1 MANPRVHEIAYELG
15 VDASVA
21 LTRLKEMGEFVKGP
35 SSSISPPVARRLRM
49 VLAAEGSA
57 STAPVPRTPKAPGA
71 GPAPT
76 VRPPIGATP
85 TRRSA
90 DPLGATVLAP
100 EDFVATGHRLFID
113 TNVFM
118 DTDTER
124 SAGLKKLFERC
135 KDLAIQ
141 NGNGIVVPSKVI
153 GELYDQSGLD
163 VSLFTEERVAAV
175 HRAGL
180 WLTALESA
188 ATQGLIRKDL
198 GDGSNPYADDL
209 FVELFTRFGDRYA
222 MCLLTND
229 ITLLVRIRLLGSET
243 GHRLLAGTVGADGQ
257 IDVEPDERLY
267 VRGVRKRAKLVQ
279 AIEEGR
285 AKHKDHLEMEQ
296 LEDALPKFK
305 SAFGVA
311 EIAPKLS
318 DRRDTRV
325 ATGSAPQQAAGAFKR
340 VMTLKPKDQL
350 LGAAVI
356 PSAGDRVIAESPHS
370 RTALVLGELLGEG
383 GEGSVYAVQDDQS
396 QVVKIFDKDHRTEHR
411 KAKLDLLISR
421 ELELQG
427 IGFPTDIITNSDG
440 DFVGY
445 AMPRASGK
453 ELQATIMRPAR
464 FRRVYPTWTKADLVD
479 VCVSFLEKVAYLHSL
494 NILLGDINPK
504 NLMVDEHKN
513 VWIIDADSWQV
524 EGYPCPVGT
533 AMFTA
538 SSIIGDYA
546 EALRTVEEERFA
558 VATML
563 FMILI
568 TGQFPYAR
576 AGADGGD
583 FVALIKEGKF
593 AFQFQGASDQD
604 QPEGNWKFMWSHLPF
619 QVKRLFWNTFQ
630 RQGGSRY
637 DRRPTAVEWLAAFRE
652 YRNFFA
658 GNDDFDPMSNDVY
671 PFRFRAFRP
680 DTPIRDCQQCQRPN
694 AIAGR
699 WDEESHS
706 YYEPSVCYDCNQSK
720 SRCADCG
727 KPKPVDA
734 LKDGRCYDCNRTRN
748 YAMCDTCNREVAR
761 TYLVNGQCSNCQPVP
776 CKDCKTLT
784 AKTELTYGRCAA
796 CVKKAA
802 ELNPKRLCIECHQP
816 FITFDHERWF
826 ISKGLDIPKSHQA
839 ATKKAC
845 PPRPTAS
852 RPSRTATRSA
862 TAPTT
867 SAAASK
873 ASLWQRFVAWLNS

>member
-1 MANPRVHEIAYELG
+1 MANLRVDQIAHELG
-15 VDASVA
+15 VDTKVV
-21 LTRLKEMGEFVKGP
+21 LTKLNELGADVRSP
-35 SSSISPPVARRLRM
+35 SSVVIPPLVRKLRAA
-49 VLAAEGSA
+49 LAAEE
-57 STAPVPRTPKAPGA
+57 STPTALAPRKPLVATNGAVPTPKP
-71 GPAPT
+71 PVEPT
-76 VRPPIGATP
+76 PN
-85 TRRSA
+85 RRA
-90 DPLGATVLAP
+90 AEHTVVTVLAP
-100 EDFVATGHRLFID
+100 EDFVESGHRLFID

-124 SAGLKKLFERC
+124 SASLKKLFERC
-135 KDLAIQ
+135 KDIAIQ

-153 GELYDQSGLD
+153 GELSKQSNLD
-163 VSLFTEERVAAV
+163 TSLLADERAIAAV
-175 HRAGL
+175 RRAGL

-188 ATQGLIRKDL
+188 AAEGLIRKDL

-209 FVELFTRFGDRYA
+209 FVELFTRFGDRYS

-229 ITLLVRIRLLGSET
+229 ITLLLRVRLLNSET
-243 GHRLLAGTVGADGQ
+243 GHRIVAGTVGIDGQ
-257 IDVEPDERLY
+257 IEVEPAERLY
-267 VRGVRKRAKLVQ
+267 VRGVRKRARLMQ
-279 AIEEGR
+279 AIDEGR
-285 AKHKDHLEMEQ
+285 AKREDPLEVEQ
-296 LEDALPKFK
+296 LNDALPKFK
-305 SAFGVA
+305 QAFGVTDIGA
-311 EIAPKLS
+311 RVG
-318 DRRDTRV
+318 DQRDTRV
-325 ATGSAPQQAAGAFKR
+325 ATSAAPQPAAAAFKR

-350 LGAAVI
+350 FGAAVI
-356 PSAGDRVIAESPHS
+356 PGVGDRVIAASPHS
-370 RTALVLGELLGEG
+370 RTALVLGDLLGEG
-383 GEGSVYAVQDDQS
+383 GEGSVYAVQGDQS
-396 QVVKIFDKDHRTEHR
+396 QVVKVFDKDHRTEHR
-411 KAKLDLLISR
+411 KAKLDLLISH
-421 ELELQG
+421 ELELHG
-427 IGFPTDIITNSDG
+427 IGFPTAIITNSDG

-453 ELQATIMRPAR
+453 ELQTTIMRPAR

-479 VCVSFLEKVAYLHSL
+479 VCISFLEKVAYLHSL

-504 NLMVDEHKN
+504 NLMVDENKN

-538 SSIIGDYA
+538 SSITGDYA

-637 DRRPTAVEWLAAFRE
+637 DRRPTASEWLAAFRE
-652 YRNFFA
+652 YRNFFG

-680 DTPIRDCQQCQRPN
+680 DTPIRDCQQCRRPN
-694 AIAGR
+694 AIVGR
-699 WDEESHS
+699 WDEENHS
-706 YYEPSVCYDCNQSK
+706 YYEPTVCYDCNQSK

-727 KPKPVDA
+727 KPKPADA
-734 LKDGRCYDCNRTRN
+734 LKDGRCYDCNRKRN
-748 YAMCDTCNREVAR
+748 YATCDKCNREVAR
-761 TYLVNGQCSNCQPVP
+761 TYLVQGKCSNCQPAP

-784 AKTELTYGRCAA
+784 VKPELTYGRCAA

-802 ELNPKRLCIECHQP
+802 ELNPQRLCSECSQQ

-826 ISKGLDIPKSHQA
+826 ISKGLNIPKSHQA
-839 ATKKAC
+839 ATKKPC

-852 RPSRTATRSA
+852 RPSRATRS
-862 TAPTT
+862 TT
-867 SAAASK
+867 STASSK
-873 ASLWQRFVAWLNS
+873 KSFWQRLVTWLSS

>member
-57 STAPVPRTPKAPGA
+57 STAPIQPTATVLPTEPVPTLRL
-71 GPAPT
+71 
-76 VRPPIGATP
+76 PIGESSV
-85 TRRSA
+85 RRS
-90 DPLGATVLAP
+90 GGRGSATVLAP
-100 EDFVATGHRLFID
+100 EDFVEPGHRLFID
-113 TNVFM
+113 TYVFM
-118 DTDTER
+118 DTDNER

-135 KDLAIQ
+135 KDIAIQ

-153 GELYDQSGLD
+153 GELSEQSSLD
-163 VSLFTEERVAAV
+163 VSLFTEERAAAV
-175 HRAGL
+175 RRAGL
-180 WLTALESA
+180 WLTALDSA

-209 FVELFTRFGDRYA
+209 FVELFTHFGDRYE

-229 ITLLVRIRLLGSET
+229 ITLLLRIRLLESET
-243 GHRLLAGTVGADGQ
+243 SHRLLAGTVGTDGQ
-257 IDVEPDERLY
+257 IEVEPDERLY
-267 VRGVRKRAKLVQ
+267 VRGVRKRAKLIQV
-279 AIEEGR
+279 IDEGR
-285 AKHKDHLEMEQ
+285 AKHKDHLELEQ
-296 LEDALPKFK
+296 LEDALPKFRQ
-305 SAFGVA
+305 AFCV
-311 EIAPKLS
+311 S
-318 DRRDTRV
+318 DVPAKPSVRRDPRLSTS
-325 ATGSAPQQAAGAFKR
+325 SAPQRTDKAFKR
-340 VMTLKPKDQL
+340 VTTLKPKDQL
-350 LGAAVI
+350 LGVAVI
-356 PSAGDRVIAESPHS
+356 PRAGEEVIAETAHS
-370 RTALVLGELLGEG
+370 RDRLVLGELLGEG
-383 GEGSVYAVQDDQS
+383 GEGSVFTVRGDES
-396 QVVKIFDKDHRTEHR
+396 RVVKIFDKDHRTEHR
-411 KAKLDLLISR
+411 KAKLELLILH
-421 ELELQG
+421 ELESQG
-427 IGFPTDIITNSDG
+427 IGFPTNIVTNGDG

-538 SSIIGDYA
+538 SSITGDYA

-583 FVALIKEGKF
+583 FAALIKEGKF

-604 QPEGNWKFMWSHLPF
+604 QPDGNWKFMWSHLPF

-630 RQGGSRY
+630 RQGGSRC
-637 DRRPTAVEWLAAFRE
+637 DRRPTAIEWLAAFRN
-652 YRNFFA
+652 YRNFF
-658 GNDDFDPMSNDVY
+658 GGSDDFDPMSNDVY

-680 DTPIRDCQQCQRPN
+680 DTPIHDCQQCQRPN
-694 AIAGR
+694 AIVGR

-727 KPKPVDA
+727 KPKPADA

-748 YAMCDTCNREVAR
+748 YATCDTCNREVAR

-784 AKTELTYGRCAA
+784 AKTELTYGRCAV

-826 ISKGLDIPKSHQA
+826 ISKGLDVPKSHQA
-839 ATKKAC
+839 ATKKTC

-873 ASLWQRFVAWLNS
+873 TSLWQRFVAWLNS

>member
-1 MANPRVHEIAYELG
+1 MP
-15 VDASVA
+15 
-21 LTRLKEMGEFVKGP
+21 
-35 SSSISPPVARRLRM
+35 
-49 VLAAEGSA
+49 
-57 STAPVPRTPKAPGA
+57 TP
-71 GPAPT
+71 
-76 VRPPIGATP
+76 RPPIGETP

-90 DPLGATVLAP
+90 EHLVASVLAP
-100 EDFVATGHRLFID
+100 EDFVETGRRLFID

-118 DTDTER
+118 DTDTAR
-124 SAGLKKLFERC
+124 SAGLKMLFERC
-135 KDLAIQ
+135 KDVAIR

-153 GELYDQSGLD
+153 DELSKQSGLE
-163 VSLFTEERVAAV
+163 VSLFTEERAAAV
-175 HRAGL
+175 RRAGQ

-188 ATQGLIRKDL
+188 AAHGLIRKDL
-198 GDGSNPYADDL
+198 GDGSNPYADNLFVDL
-209 FVELFTRFGDRYA
+209 FTHFSDRYDL
-222 MCLLTND
+222 CLLTND
-229 ITLLVRIRLLGSET
+229 ITLRLRIRLLAAEAKCQ
-243 GHRLLAGTVGADGQ
+243 LVAGTVGIDGQ
-257 IDVEPDERLY
+257 IDVEPAERLY
-267 VRGVRKRAKLVQ
+267 VRGVRKRARLTQ

-285 AKHKDHLEMEQ
+285 AKKEDHLEVEQ
-296 LEDALPKFK
+296 LDDALPKFK
-305 SAFGVA
+305 QAFGLTDN
-311 EIAPKLS
+311 APQLG

-325 ATGSAPQQAAGAFKR
+325 TPSSASQPAIAAFKH
-340 VMTLKPKDQL
+340 VTTLKPKDQL

-356 PSAGDRVIAESPHS
+356 PNVGDSVMAESPHS
-370 RTALVLGELLGEG
+370 RTVLVLGDLLGEG
-383 GEGSVYAVQDDQS
+383 GEGSVYAVQNDQN

-411 KAKLDLLISR
+411 KAKLDLLISH
-421 ELELQG
+421 ELEMQG

-440 DFVGY
+440 EFVGY

-464 FRRVYPTWTKADLVD
+464 FKRMYPTWTKADLVD

-538 SSIIGDYA
+538 PTITGDYA
-546 EALRTVEEERFA
+546 DALRTVEEERFA
-558 VATML
+558 IATML

-583 FVALIKEGKF
+583 FAALIKEGKF

-619 QVKRLFWNTFQ
+619 QVKRLFWHTFQ

-637 DRRPTAVEWLAAFRE
+637 DRRPTANELLSAFRE
-652 YRNFFA
+652 YRDFFG

-680 DTPIRDCQQCQRPN
+680 DTPIRHCPQCKRPN
-694 AIAGR
+694 AIVGR
-699 WDEESHS
+699 WDEESQS
-706 YYEPSVCYDCNQSK
+706 YYEPSLCYDCNQSK

-727 KPKPVDA
+727 KPKPADA
-734 LKDGRCYDCNRTRN
+734 LKDGRCWDCNRRRN
-748 YAMCDTCNREVAR
+748 YATCENCNREVAR
-761 TYLVNGQCSNCQPVP
+761 TYLVDGRCSNCQPVP

-784 AKTELTYGRCAA
+784 TKTKLSYGRCAA

-802 ELNPKRLCIECHQP
+802 ELNPAKLCIECHQP

-826 ISKGLDIPKSHQA
+826 LSKGLDIPKSHQT
-839 ATKKAC
+839 ATKKPC

-852 RPSRTATRSA
+852 RPPRTVPKSGTSS
-862 TAPTT
+862 TN
-867 SAAASK
+867 SAAPPKKSF
-873 ASLWQRFVAWLNS
+873 WQRLVTWLSS